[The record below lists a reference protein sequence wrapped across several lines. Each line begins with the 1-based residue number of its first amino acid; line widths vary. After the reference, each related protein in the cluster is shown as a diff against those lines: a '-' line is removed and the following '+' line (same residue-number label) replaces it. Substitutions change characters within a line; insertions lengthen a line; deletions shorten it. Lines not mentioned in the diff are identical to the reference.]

1 MNNKTAD
8 FDEYYREFAKKL
20 YALAFRMVNNQ
31 HDAMD
36 IVQESFVKAYKNW
49 DKFRGDAAVST
60 WLYKITLNLSYD
72 FLNRRGRVSILPV
85 TKDFE
90 DRRIRGGE
98 KEIMKSDMID
108 IIKKEVDSL
117 TPKQKSIFIM
127 KSYDELTYKEIAK
140 IMNSRIGTI
149 KASYFQIVQK
159 IKKSVVTKTL
169 PYPPLTKGRLREDLE
184 KG

>member
-20 YALAFRMVNNQ
+20 YSLAFKMVNNQ

-36 IVQESFVKAYKNW
+36 IVQESFIRAYKNW

-72 FLNRRGRVSILPV
+72 FLNRRGRVNILPV
-85 TKDFE
+85 TRDFE
-90 DRRIRGGE
+90 DRRIRSGE
-98 KEIMKSDMID
+98 KELMKSDMID
-108 IIKKEVDSL
+108 AIKREVDSL

-127 KSYDELTYKEIAK
+127 KSYDELTYREIAK
-140 IMNSRIGTI
+140 IMNSRVGTI

-159 IKKSVVTKTL
+159 IKKSVGTKI
-169 PYPPLTKGRLREDLE
+169 PPSPLCQRGDQE
-184 KG
+184 GI